1 LYKHHMASNSTVT
14 ICLSA
19 INLFGMIMHDPTSV
33 LEIILQLYLVG
44 NMGGLASVPLYDA
57 AAAQSMSNAIEFRS

>member
-1 LYKHHMASNSTVT
+1 
-14 ICLSA
+14 
-19 INLFGMIMHDPTSV
+19 MHDPTSV